1 MGIQINGQTDTIS
14 STDGSLN
21 IGGTVTVNVTGDAT
35 GLTGTPDITVG
46 AVTASS
52 ATISGDLTVNGTT
65 TTLDTTL
72 TEVDKLEV
80 GANNTTVGVAITQ
93 SGTGDILRLYD
104 SSTQVVTVKDGGNLG
119 IGSISPS
126 GKLDIQGNFEGSNN
140 FALRFVNTKGTGRT
154 YGFKSHGVNGEAF
167 TLYHDSI
174 RIQS

>member
-104 SSTQVVTVKDGGNLG
+104 SSTQVVTVADGGNFG
-119 IGSISPS
+119 IATSSPEEKLHIGVSPS
-126 GKLDIQGNFEGSNN
+126 NLKVSNRVFLGATYAQAGTVLGYMAKADTTNN
-140 FALRFVNTKGTGRT
+140 FGP
-154 YGFKSHGVNGEAF
+154 YG
-167 TLYHDSI
+167 
-174 RIQS
+174 Q